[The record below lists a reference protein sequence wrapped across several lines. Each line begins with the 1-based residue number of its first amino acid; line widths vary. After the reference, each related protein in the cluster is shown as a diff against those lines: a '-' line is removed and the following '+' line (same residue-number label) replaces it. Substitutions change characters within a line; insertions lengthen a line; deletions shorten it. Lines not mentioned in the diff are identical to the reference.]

1 MKYIYLKKNKT
12 RLIVLLHGTGG
23 NENSLLNLGEYIDE
37 NASLLGVRG
46 NIDENGLNRFFKRL
60 RPGIFDEENLYDETE
75 NLANFIEKFADDE
88 GFNLDEVVMLGYSN
102 GANILGSLLFRKN
115 LNIKSAILMH
125 PMVPTREVI
134 IDEMKTTK
142 ILVTAG
148 VNDSMVP
155 VTETNDLF
163 SLISKKYQNIKLE
176 WLNQG
181 HGISKQEIDLIKEW
195 YQTIK

>member
-1 MKYIYLKKNKT
+1 
-12 RLIVLLHGTGG
+12 LHGTGG